1 MSSAPSLEIQAQRLE
16 GFQPGDRVIV
26 RGIVSSYESRGEQCV
41 RFELGHEHYPA
52 ESHVRVEDISHDPE
66 SVKANALRKTIA
78 RARLEARTAEAELL
92 ERYGETYEP

>member
-26 RGIVSSYESRGEQCV
+26 RGIVSSYESIG
-41 RFELGHEHYPA
+41 
-52 ESHVRVEDISHDPE
+52 
-66 SVKANALRKTIA
+66 ANVLRKAIA

-92 ERYGETYEP
+92 ERYGETYEA